1 MWFGLLAGQL
11 VSLIVMFVCGVVA
24 LVLVKL
30 LRRLDKEGR

>member
-1 MWFGLLAGQL
+1 MWFGLLTGQL

-24 LVLVKL
+24 LVLVTL